1 MKRILLICTLA
12 VLANETFAQTAFK
25 SGSLV
30 VLRVGDGSSAL
41 NDAAAPV
48 FMDEYSTKGKLIR
61 TIAVPATNTK
71 SNKPLT
77 LSGNKPYEGLLSLS
91 QDGKKLSFAGYNAAV
106 GTPKVSTMASEWIV
120 GVMDGS
126 GQINT
131 NTVLSPLLKR
141 PVTSAVTEAENVWV
155 SGVAPHLYHTTIG
168 GSKVTS
174 ISSRSLRGLAIF
186 NNQLYASQSS
196 LKGLSPVIQ
205 VGVGLP
211 ATAKQRLTTLP
222 GMPINSSLASAR
234 QFLFADLNVSIP
246 GDDVLYVANDTQVDG
261 ITKYSLVDGSWV
273 SNGTLPGRYIGV
285 TAVISGTDVMLYAVK
300 YGGTASKIYVIHDD
314 TGYNGQISRL
324 KPKALVNAPTKT
336 MFRGIALS
344 PGVQDAN

>member
-48 FMDEYSTKGKLIR
+48 FIDEYSTKGKLIR
-61 TIAVPATNTK
+61 SIAVPATNTK
-71 SNKPLT
+71 GNKPLT

-106 GTPKVSTMASEWIV
+106 GTPKVSTMSNEWV
-120 GVMDGS
+120 VSVMEGS

-131 NTVLSPLLKR
+131 KTVLSPLLKR
-141 PVTSAVTEAENVWV
+141 PVTSAITDTENVWV

-168 GSKVTS
+168 AANGTS
-174 ISSRSLRGLAIF
+174 ISGRSLRGLGIF
-186 NNQLYASQSS
+186 NHQLYASQSS

-211 ATAKQRLTTLP
+211 AAAKQRLTTLP
-222 GMPINSSLASAR
+222 GMPVNGSLASAR
-234 QFLFADLNVSIP
+234 QFLFADLDAGIP

-285 TAVISGTDVMLYAVK
+285 TAVVSGTDVMLYAVK
-300 YGGTASKIYVIHDD
+300 YGGTASKIYAIHDN
-314 TGYNGQISRL
+314 TGYNGAISGISS
-324 KPKALVNAPTKT
+324 KALVNAPTKT

-344 PGVQDAN
+344 PDAPDAN